1 MQIEKDTLDNCSN
14 LPAKSAFILHKDH
27 LRHNMLSGQLACLSF
42 HLKQRS
48 SVRVLYFGCCSAL
61 VGY

>member
-1 MQIEKDTLDNCSN
+1 MQIEKGTLDNCSN

-48 SVRVLYFGCCSAL
+48 RV
-61 VGY
+61 